1 MKGYRSETLKG
12 ILAKY
17 ENAPV
22 ELLEELTGA
31 EEDFGEGTY
40 TEDEV
45 NARIE
50 EATSSIKADY
60 DERFRKAF
68 FSGVQS
74 GTTVEENGAVAP
86 DEPSEEIELSKA
98 ESVTVDDLLK
108 PADSAE

>member
-1 MKGYRSETLKG
+1 MKGYRSEKLKE

-31 EEDFGEGTY
+31 EEDFGEGTF

-45 NARIE
+45 NTRVE
-50 EATSSIKADY
+50 EATNAIKADY

-68 FSGVQS
+68 FSVVQS

-86 DEPSEEIELSKA
+86 DEPTEEIELSKA
-98 ESVTVDDLLK
+98 ESVTVDDLLN

>member
-17 ENAPV
+17 ENTPV

-31 EEDFGEGTY
+31 EEDFGEGTF
-40 TEDEV
+40 TEEEV
-45 NARIE
+45 TNRVN
-50 EATSSIKADY
+50 EATASIKADY

-68 FSGVQS
+68 FSGAPS
-74 GTTVEENGAVAP
+74 GTTVEENGSVAP
-86 DEPSEEIELSKA
+86 DEPAEEIELSKA

-108 PADSAE
+108 PVSE